1 MLVNRFFFD
10 SPANQKKAEEIF
22 SRAFI
27 FGVIFVFYVLNIFSC
42 LRAAHNFR
50 HTPSSS
56 TTVFVYFVMHDFHK
70 VIDVVVASARLEKW
84 HVSLLREVDKYC
96 RDSFE
101 AHKLIFDRKTASA
114 PFTTYCYGH
123 PNGFC
128 GRASDSLNSRS
139 LSDSRIFTHVVQTGN
154 VHILKRMLEDG
165 VVVPRYVFVDGKRL
179 HACSL
184 ALLSSCSPLTKM
196 ALLMKYIYL
205 HKEDCFEIFYFMV
218 MQHIG
223 NANSVSYEL
232 TLSNLQLFMQAC
244 TKINGTLQFSQD
256 DVYVLAKTLFTAT
269 NVSFELKKQICC
281 WFDGPW
287 MRTLL
292 CLYNQH
298 DLIAEMDLDNFS
310 EKEILY
316 AFASGNLKLY
326 QDTRN
331 RHDISVTSVP
341 VVTNILICAIENGC
355 GWKVLESFLNS
366 WSSYWKWDLSS
377 FCCREVFEILI
388 ATAAFAGS
396 LDILTHLPYAVT
408 TTVETW
414 DFSNLFYAVKGNQ
427 ATLFT
432 YIIEKE
438 LDVVNVIFEPHSD
451 LFVPTMEQ
459 TKMCQKILKSI
470 THFRSLVYNWQEEGY
485 FVNNGARPEQ
495 TILTEPITLC
505 FILAVYFRMEK
516 IIDVYCENERCKT
529 VVRELIQRCP
539 TVLRY
544 ILVYV
549 TDTDLL
555 DKIAKTFSLN
565 ATSNASVFNGQTFVE
580 KFVSCFDGPAYIEA
594 LKALNHDLLQRI
606 SLRKEIVDSKLF
618 IQSLM
623 KGCEFLKG
631 LYQKFNACRYT
642 TLQQQ
647 NVFPASC
654 VYNFDWN
661 GKVEFTQYPFT
672 PEICLHKSII
682 CLRAVEATNP
692 YFMKTRS
699 WQTFLSALP
708 DIVQ

>member
-1 MLVNRFFFD
+1 
-10 SPANQKKAEEIF
+10 
-22 SRAFI
+22 
-27 FGVIFVFYVLNIFSC
+27 
-42 LRAAHNFR
+42 
-50 HTPSSS
+50 
-56 TTVFVYFVMHDFHK
+56 MHGGFHK
-70 VIDVVVASARLEKW
+70 VIDVVVANARLEEQ

-114 PFTTYCYGH
+114 AFTTYCYEH

-128 GRASDSLNSRS
+128 GGGNSFNSLRRSKKRKTRS
-139 LSDSRIFTHVVQTGN
+139 LSDSKIFTHVVQTGN
-154 VHILKRMLEDG
+154 VQILKRMLEDG

-196 ALLMKYIYL
+196 ALLMESVVL
-205 HKEDCFEIFYFMV
+205 HKEDAFEIFYFMV
-218 MQHIG
+218 MQHIV
-223 NANSVSYEL
+223 NANSVSYKL
-232 TLSNLQLFMQAC
+232 TLSNLQLFMQTC
-244 TKINGTLQFSQD
+244 TKINGSMQFGQE

-269 NVSFELKKQICC
+269 NVSFELKKQICA
-281 WFDGPW
+281 WLDGPW
-287 MRTLL
+287 IRSLL

-331 RHDISVTSVP
+331 RHDISVTPVS

-355 GWKVLESFLNS
+355 GWNALESFLNG
-366 WSSYWKWDLSS
+366 WSSYWKWDLST
-377 FCCREVFEILI
+377 FCSRELFEILI

-396 LDILTHLPYAVT
+396 LEILTHLPYAVT

-414 DFSNLFYAVKGNQ
+414 DFSNLFYAVRGDQ

-438 LDVVNVIFEPHSD
+438 LDAVNVIFEPHSD
-451 LFVPTMEQ
+451 LLVPTMEQ

-470 THFRSLVYNWQEEGY
+470 THFRTLVYNWQEEGY
-485 FVNNGARPEQ
+485 FVNNGAQPEQ
-495 TILTEPITLC
+495 IILTEPITLC

-529 VVRELIQRCP
+529 VVHELIQRCP
-539 TVLRY
+539 TFLRY
-544 ILVYV
+544 ILIYV

-555 DKIAKTFSLN
+555 DKIAKTFSFN
-565 ATSNASVFNGQTFVE
+565 ATSNTSAFNGQTFVE
-580 KFVSCFDGPAYIEA
+580 AFVPCFDGPAYIQA
-594 LKALNHDLLQRI
+594 LLALNHDLLQRI
-606 SLRKEIVDSKLF
+606 SLRKEIVDSKQF
-618 IQSLM
+618 IKSLV

-631 LYQKFNACRYT
+631 LYQRFSARRYC
-642 TLQQQ
+642 TLQQE
-647 NVFPASC
+647 NIFPASC
-654 VYNFDWN
+654 VYQFDWN
-661 GKVEFTQYPFT
+661 GKVEFTHYRLT

-699 WQTFLSALP
+699 WKTFLSALP
-708 DIVQ
+708 DTIQ